1 MQRRAF
7 ITLLGAATTWPL
19 LGARAQTLADKKV
32 ARVGILSTGPITARQ
47 RAFDAFKGRLR
58 DLGWTEGRNLIVE
71 VRWTEGQANLFRELA
86 IELDGLNLDLIVAF
100 GGPAVLA
107 AKEILSSAVPIV
119 MIAADPVG
127 LGLVASLARPGS
139 NITGVADLT
148 TELSAK
154 RLEIL
159 REAAPAMSEVAVLWN
174 ELNPGAARTGAEAE
188 AAGHKLGLR
197 IRRLPVRTI
206 HDLDF
211 MIEAILAGGRSV
223 GLLVV
228 HDPFT
233 LTYRNRIAEL
243 AAKSGV
249 PAIYG
254 FREFVDAGGLMSY
267 GTDFA
272 DAYRKLAATADKILR
287 GAYPGDLPVEQPTK
301 FELVINLKAAK
312 ALGLTIPPSLLARA
326 DEVIE

>member
-1 MQRRAF
+1 MRRREFMRLVA
-7 ITLLGAATTWPL
+7 GVAAWPL
-19 LGARAQTLADKKV
+19 NVSAQALTDRKV

-58 DLGWTEGRNLIVE
+58 EVGWTEGRNLIVE
-71 VRWTEGQANLFRELA
+71 VRSTEGQANLFRELA
-86 IELDGLNLDLIVAF
+86 TELDRLNLDVIVAF
-100 GGPAVLA
+100 GGPAALA
-107 AKEILSSAVPIV
+107 AKEILSSAIPIV

-127 LGLVASLARPGS
+127 LGLVAGLARPGG

-159 REAAPAMSEVAVLWN
+159 REAAPTLSKVGVLWN
-174 ELNPGAARTGAEAE
+174 ELNPGAARTAAETE
-188 AAGHKLGLR
+188 AAGRKLGLR
-197 IRRLPVRTI
+197 IRPLPVRTP
-206 HDLDF
+206 HGLDF
-211 MIEAILAGGRSV
+211 AFETISADEGAV
-223 GLLVV
+223 GVLIV
-228 HDPFT
+228 HDPFM

-243 AAKSGV
+243 TAKHRV

-272 DAYRKLAATADKILR
+272 DAYRKLATAVDKILG
-287 GAYPGDLPVEQPTK
+287 GAHPGDMPVEQPTK

-312 ALGLTIPPSLLARA
+312 ALGLTMPPPLLVRA